1 MIEVAVGTVAAVFA
15 LLAWLSS
22 RERHP
27 FKLSE
32 RRGNV
37 VQLTRCRRPAVQ
49 IRVVFVFHR
58 AELRTADAA
67 ADATWRSL
75 HRDQSLILDVE
86 GIPTGE
92 VISVDYRRVWPWD
105 RQASH
110 RRVPGFLSKLMGHRE
125 GWDRIEAHREKLD
138 QKSKVWRHWSGHL
151 L

>member
-1 MIEVAVGTVAAVFA
+1 MIEVAVGTVGALFA
-15 LLAWLSS
+15 LLAWLSA

-27 FKLSE
+27 FRLSE
-32 RRGNV
+32 RRGDV
-37 VQLTRCRRPAVQ
+37 VQLTRTRRPAVQ
-49 IRVVFVFHR
+49 IRVVYVFHR

-75 HRDQSLILDVE
+75 HRDQSLMLDVRD
-86 GIPTGE
+86 IPTGE

-110 RRVPGFLSKLMGHRE
+110 RRIPGFVSKLLSRRGNRQ
-125 GWDRIEAHREKLD
+125 RIEAHRAALD
-138 QKSKVWRHWSGHL
+138 QKSKVWRHWQVHL